1 MTETKPKYKL
11 KLKYSPKVSEHVHQC
26 HFFKWIRYAYPN
38 KLAFA
43 IPNGGNRD
51 EITGAI
57 LKREGVTP
65 GIPDIMIA
73 SANGKYH
80 GLFIEMKKEDGSL
93 SPSQKAIKAKLESEG
108 YCVEVC
114 KGWESAK
121 EATEKYL
128 KDHDDFINS

>member
-1 MTETKPKYKL
+1 VTETKPKYNE
-11 KLKYSPKVSEHVHQC
+11 KLKYSHKVSEHAHQC
-26 HFFKWIRYAYPN
+26 HYFNWIRYAYQN

-51 EITGAI
+51 KITGAL

-114 KGWESAK
+114 KGWEQAVK
-121 EATEKYL
+121 ITQEYFK
-128 KDHDDFINS
+128 